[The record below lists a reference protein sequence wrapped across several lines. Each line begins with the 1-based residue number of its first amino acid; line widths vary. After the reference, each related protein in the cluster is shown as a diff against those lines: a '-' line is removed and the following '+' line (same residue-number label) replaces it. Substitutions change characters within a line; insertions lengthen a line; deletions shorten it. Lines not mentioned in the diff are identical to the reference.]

1 MRARIAVIIAG
12 MAVALM
18 TGCTGST
25 AMERDTTASAH
36 PLRSML
42 DQGISQLTFN
52 IAGLKSRAA
61 ELEEMPATLDPTLR
75 ELRALDLAAWKILQ
89 QQWMLQRDHLVF
101 AKDMLQRAKRDLADR
116 PRLLEEWT
124 THEQRYESAL
134 ADLRQERHDLE
145 RKRFQLEAMLI
156 EEQLK

>member
-1 MRARIAVIIAG
+1 MLARIAVVIAG
-12 MAVALM
+12 MAVAIM
-18 TGCTGST
+18 TACTGST
-25 AMERDTTASAH
+25 TMERDTSAPGH

-42 DQGISQLTFN
+42 DQGISQLSFN
-52 IAGLKSRAA
+52 IAGLKSRAV
-61 ELEEMPATLDPTLR
+61 ELEAMPMTPDPTLR
-75 ELRALDLAAWKILQ
+75 ELRALDLAAWKLLQ

-101 AKDMLQRAKRDLADR
+101 AKAMLQRAKSDLADR

-124 THEQRYESAL
+124 THERRYESSL

-156 EEQLK
+156 EEHLK